1 MVNRINHC
9 GIVILAAGKSSR
21 LGSPKQLLPY
31 MGGTLLRH
39 SVQAA
44 IDADCGPVLVVT
56 GANGEEIKEA
66 VKGLSVEISENMGWE
81 EGMASSLRVG
91 LHQMLKIHPATN
103 GIIFM
108 VCDQPFVTKSVLL
121 CLIEAQEKE
130 QKGITAAGYGGK
142 AGTPALFHRSFFDRL
157 MEVKGDKGARMLIAS
172 YPEDVTVVP
181 FEDGAIDIDTREDYR
196 RLINLQNEKQ

>member
-1 MVNRINHC
+1 MANCIHHY

-39 SVQAA
+39 SVQEA
-44 IDADCGPVLVVT
+44 IDVDCGPVLVVT
-56 GANGEEIKEA
+56 GANGEEVKDT
-66 VKGLSVEISENMGWE
+66 VKGLSVEIAENGGWD

-91 LHQMLKIHPATN
+91 LHQMLKSHPDTD

-121 CLIEAQEKE
+121 CLIETQVKE
-130 QKGITAAGYGGK
+130 GKAVTAAGYGGK
-142 AGTPALFHRSFFDRL
+142 SGTPALFHKSFFDRL
-157 MEVKGDKGARMLIAS
+157 MELKGDKGARMLIAS
-172 YPEDVTVVP
+172 YPEDVCIVP
-181 FEDGAIDIDTREDYR
+181 FEEGALDIDTTEDYA